1 MCAAPCAASIR
12 TPTLVIH
19 GTEDPLVP
27 VAAGQATADAIPGAK
42 LHLIDGLGHELP
54 AGSWPIIADA
64 LAPALRDALAEKW
77 ERFAVLDLTCGG
89 VFLWA
94 CNRPAPRTPKGSSS
108 SSLRSR

>member
-1 MCAAPCAASIR
+1 MWWTVHVDDILASGSRTQRLASIR

-64 LAPALRDALAEKW
+64 LAAHA
-77 ERFAVLDLTCGG
+77 G
-89 VFLWA
+89 VSA
-94 CNRPAPRTPKGSSS
+94 TPSPT
-108 SSLRSR
+108 